1 MKIKEGFILRK
12 VGTQYVAAA
21 TGKASENFNGII
33 RLNESG
39 AFVFRQLQEGATAAE
54 LAARLLEEYDVDE
67 AAARQD
73 VDHFLAA
80 LKEADAL
87 V

>member
-1 MKIKEGFILRK
+1 MKIKDGFILRK

-39 AFVFRQLQEGATAAE
+39 AFVFRQLQEGATAEE

-67 AAARQD
+67 AAARQN